1 MKISYGFK
9 QNLVGALD
17 IIPQQA
23 TVIQEIYRQY
33 LSGKSLGG
41 VADFLFERKIPSPSG
56 KDRWGRSVLDA
67 LLSNSKYIGTI
78 VSFDDYYAVQA
89 EKGRRSNI
97 DESTNQRKATQY
109 YSKDVLSGLF
119 VCAECGAV
127 YWRITKHDGEIIWRC
142 SNKVRHGKRIC
153 QHAPSISEATLKQ
166 VLCQIL
172 GTDDADV
179 AMVREALE
187 SISISE
193 DGTFTPNFIE
203 REFEMLPL

>member
-1 MKISYGFK
+1 MKIPYGFT
-9 QNLVGALD
+9 QNFAGALEVV
-17 IIPQQA
+17 PEQA
-23 TVIQEIYRQY
+23 AIIQEIYRQY

-41 VADFLFERKIPSPSG
+41 VADFLFERKISSPSG

-67 LLSNSKYIGTI
+67 LLSNSKYIGI
-78 VSFDDYYAVQA
+78 VSFDDYYVVQA

-127 YWRITKHDGEIIWRC
+127 YWRITKHDREVVWRC
-142 SNKVRHGKRIC
+142 SNKVKHGKRVC

-166 VLCQIL
+166 TLCQIL
-172 GTDDADV
+172 GTDNVVDS
-179 AMVREALE
+179 MVRENLE
-187 SISISE
+187 SISISK
-193 DGTFTPNFIE
+193 DGTFTPNSIQ
-203 REFEMLPL
+203 RKFEMLPL

>member
-1 MKISYGFK
+1 MKIPYGFQ
-9 QNLVGALD
+9 QNLTGAFEV
-17 IIPQQA
+17 IPQQA
-23 TVIQEIYRQY
+23 AIIQEIYRQY

-41 VADFLFERKIPSPSG
+41 VADFLFEQKIPSPSG
-56 KDRWGRSVLDA
+56 KDRWGRSVLDT
-67 LLSNSKYIGTI
+67 LLSNSKYIGGI

-89 EKGRRSNI
+89 EKGKRSNI

-127 YWRITKHDGEIIWRC
+127 YWRITKHDGEIVWRC
-142 SNKVRHGKRIC
+142 SNKVKRGKRIC
-153 QHAPSISEATLKQ
+153 QHAPSISEAALKKA
-166 VLCQIL
+166 LCQIL
-172 GTDDADV
+172 GTDDIEDAI
-179 AMVREALE
+179 VREKLE

-193 DGTFTPNFIE
+193 DGTFTPSFIQ